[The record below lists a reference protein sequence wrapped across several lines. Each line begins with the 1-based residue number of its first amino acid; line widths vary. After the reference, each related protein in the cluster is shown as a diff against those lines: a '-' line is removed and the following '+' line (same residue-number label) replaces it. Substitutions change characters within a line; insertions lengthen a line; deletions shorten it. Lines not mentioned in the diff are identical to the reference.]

1 MLHSKGCS
9 IYLYKYNIMAKGKSN
24 HVDGEVDKVRK
35 VERSELAELVHKA
48 LNKASADGTK
58 VAYFLDEEEDPS
70 MVSDWISTGSTLL
83 DLAISNR
90 KKGGLPVGRIVEISS
105 QEAAGKSLICAHIL
119 AETQKMGGYG
129 VLIDTENA
137 AAPAFWESVG
147 LNIRDLGYV
156 PLNKVEQIF
165 SKIEE
170 VIGIVRKH
178 DKKQLVTIVVD
189 SLSQASSDS
198 EMESE
203 HGTKGYNTQKAII
216 ISMACRKITGLI
228 GQQRILVI
236 FVNQLRMNLAA
247 VGHQDKW
254 IVPGGKAMAFA
265 ASVRLRLSNMGK
277 LVGAGKKVIGNK
289 CKVAVTKNR
298 MGPPHRN
305 AFFEIHYDSGIQ
317 DLTSWLDFLKDN
329 GFARKDGDKYN
340 IKLPSGT
347 VKLTTGEF
355 LEKIQSEPS
364 FKDEVYDVIATD
376 YIMKYRPA
384 NSAIV
389 ENLEV
394 DETVEDE
401 G

>member
-1 MLHSKGCS
+1 
-9 IYLYKYNIMAKGKSN
+9 MAKTKSN
-24 HVDGEVDKVRK
+24 HVDGEVNKVQK
-35 VERSELAELVHKA
+35 VERSELAQLVHKA
-48 LNKASADGTK
+48 LNKSSADGSK

-70 MVSDWISTGSTLL
+70 MVLDWVSTGSTLL

-137 AAPAFWESVG
+137 AAPQFWESVG

-156 PLNKVEQIF
+156 PLNTVESIF
-165 SKIEE
+165 AKIEE

-178 DKKQLVTIVVD
+178 DEKQLVTIVVD
-189 SLSQASSDS
+189 SLSQASSDT

-203 HGTKGYNTQKAII
+203 HGKDGYNTSKAII
-216 ISMACRKITGLI
+216 ISKACRKITGLI
-228 GQQRILVI
+228 GRQRILVV

-254 IVPGGKAMAFA
+254 VVPGGKAMAFA

-277 LVGAGKKVIGNK
+277 LKGAGQKIIGNK
-289 CKVAVTKNR
+289 CKAVVTKNR

-305 AFFEIHYDSGIQ
+305 ALFEIHYDSGIQ
-317 DLTSWLDFLKDN
+317 DLTSWLDFLKEN
-329 GFARKDGDKYN
+329 GFAKKEKDGDKYT
-340 IKLPSGT
+340 IKLPSGAI
-347 VKLTTGEF
+347 KLSTSEL
-355 LEKIQSEPS
+355 LEKIQAEPA
-364 FKDEVYDVIATD
+364 FKDEIYDVIAAD

-384 NSAIV
+384 NSQII

-394 DETVEDE
+394 DENVEDE

>member
-1 MLHSKGCS
+1 
-9 IYLYKYNIMAKGKSN
+9 MAKGKSN
-24 HVDGEVDKVRK
+24 HVDGQVDEVRK
-35 VERSELAELVHKA
+35 VERSKLAELVHKA

-90 KKGGLPVGRIVEISS
+90 KNGGLPVGRIVELSS

-137 AAPAFWESVG
+137 AAPQFWESVG
-147 LNIRDLGYV
+147 LNVKDLGYI
-156 PLNKVEQIF
+156 PLNTVEQIF
-165 SKIEE
+165 AKIEE

-178 DKKQLVTIVVD
+178 DGKQLVTIVVD
-189 SLSQASSDS
+189 SLSQASCET

-203 HGTKGYNTQKAII
+203 HGKDGYNTSKAII
-216 ISMACRKITGLI
+216 ISKACRKITGLI

-277 LVGAGKKVIGNK
+277 LKGAGQKVIGNK
-289 CKVAVTKNR
+289 CKIVVTKNR
-298 MGPPHRN
+298 MGPPHR
-305 AFFEIHYDSGIQ
+305 AALFEIHFDSGIQ

-329 GFARKDGDKYN
+329 GFARKDGDKHS

-347 VKLTTGEF
+347 VKLSTKEF
-355 LEKIQSEPS
+355 LEKIQHEQA
-364 FKDEVYDVIATD
+364 FKDEIYDVIATD

-384 NSAIV
+384 NSEIV

-394 DETVEDE
+394 DENVEE
-401 G
+401 E

>member
-1 MLHSKGCS
+1 
-9 IYLYKYNIMAKGKSN
+9 MAKGKSN
-24 HVDGEVDKVRK
+24 HVDGQVDEVRK
-35 VERSELAELVHKA
+35 VERSKLAELVHKA

-90 KKGGLPVGRIVEISS
+90 KNGGLPVGRIVELSS

-137 AAPAFWESVG
+137 AAPQFWESVG
-147 LNIRDLGYV
+147 LNVKDLGYI
-156 PLNKVEQIF
+156 PLNTVEQIF
-165 SKIEE
+165 AKIEE

-178 DKKQLVTIVVD
+178 DGKQLVTIVVD
-189 SLSQASSDS
+189 SLSQASCET

-203 HGTKGYNTQKAII
+203 HGKDGYNTSKAII
-216 ISMACRKITGLI
+216 ISKACRKITGLI

-277 LVGAGKKVIGNK
+277 LKGAGQKVIGNK
-289 CKVAVTKNR
+289 CKIVVTKNR
-298 MGPPHRN
+298 MGPPHR
-305 AFFEIHYDSGIQ
+305 AALFEIHFDSGIQ

-329 GFARKDGDKYN
+329 GFARKDGDKHS

-347 VKLTTGEF
+347 VKLSTKEF
-355 LEKIQSEPS
+355 LEKIQHEQA
-364 FKDEVYDVIATD
+364 FKDEIYDVIATD

-384 NSAIV
+384 NSEIV

>member
-1 MLHSKGCS
+1 
-9 IYLYKYNIMAKGKSN
+9 MAKGKST
-24 HVDGEVDKVRK
+24 HVDGVVDKVKK

-48 LNKASADGTK
+48 LNKSSADGGQVT
-58 VAYFLDEEEDPS
+58 YFLDEEEDPS
-70 MVSDWISTGSTLL
+70 MVSDWISTGSSLL

-90 KKGGLPVGRIVEISS
+90 KNGGLPVGRIIELSS

-119 AETQKMGGYG
+119 AETQKMGGHG

-137 AAPAFWESVG
+137 AAPQFWEAVG
-147 LNIRDLGYV
+147 LNIKN
-156 PLNKVEQIF
+156 LNYISLQKVEDIF

-170 VIGIVRKH
+170 VIGVIRKF
-178 DKKQLVTIVVD
+178 DDKQLVTIVVD
-189 SLSQASSDS
+189 SLSQASCET

-203 HGTKGYNTQKAII
+203 HGKDGYNTSKAII
-216 ISMACRKITGLI
+216 ISKACRKITGLI
-228 GQQRILVI
+228 GKQRILIV

-254 IVPGGKAMAFA
+254 IVPGGKAMAYA
-265 ASVRLRLSNMGK
+265 ASIRLRLSNMGK
-277 LVGAGKKVIGNK
+277 LKGAGQKIIGNK
-289 CKVAVTKNR
+289 SKVVVTKNR
-298 MGPPHRN
+298 MGPPHR
-305 AFFEIHYDSGIQ
+305 AALFEIHYDSGIQ

-329 GFARKDGDKYN
+329 GFARKDGDKYSF
-340 IKLPSGT
+340 KLPSGN
-347 VKLTTGEF
+347 VKLSTKEF
-355 LEKIQSEPS
+355 LEKIQSEQA

-394 DETVEDE
+394 DEAVEDE

>member
-1 MLHSKGCS
+1 
-9 IYLYKYNIMAKGKSN
+9 MAKGKST
-24 HVDGEVDKVRK
+24 HVDGVVDKVKK

-48 LNKASADGTK
+48 LNKSSADGGQVT
-58 VAYFLDEEEDPS
+58 YFLDEEEDPS
-70 MVSDWISTGSTLL
+70 MVSDWISTGSSLL

-90 KKGGLPVGRIVEISS
+90 KNGGLPVGRIIELSS

-119 AETQKMGGYG
+119 AETQKMGGHG

-137 AAPAFWESVG
+137 AAPQFWEAVG
-147 LNIRDLGYV
+147 LNV
-156 PLNKVEQIF
+156 KNLNYISLQKVEDIF

-170 VIGIVRKH
+170 TIGIIRKF
-178 DKKQLVTIVVD
+178 DNKQLVTIVVD
-189 SLSQASSDS
+189 SLSQASCET

-203 HGTKGYNTQKAII
+203 HGKDGYNTSKAII
-216 ISMACRKITGLI
+216 ISKACRKITGLI
-228 GQQRILVI
+228 GKQRILIV

-254 IVPGGKAMAFA
+254 IVPGGKAMAYA
-265 ASVRLRLSNMGK
+265 ASIRLRLSNMGK
-277 LVGAGKKVIGNK
+277 LKGAGQKIIGNK
-289 CKVAVTKNR
+289 SKVVVTKNR
-298 MGPPHRN
+298 MGPPHR
-305 AFFEIHYDSGIQ
+305 AALFEIHYDSGIQ

-329 GFARKDGDKYN
+329 GFARKDGDKYSF
-340 IKLPSGT
+340 KLPSGSL
-347 VKLTTGEF
+347 KLSTKEF
-355 LEKIQSEPS
+355 LEKIQAEQT

-394 DETVEDE
+394 DEAVEDE